1 MSSSLFLDPKHGHAG
16 EVWGGGHRSVALVAS
31 VGLPRESKELAGF
44 WLYLGAL
51 QTVECVDLEP

>member
-1 MSSSLFLDPKHGHAG
+1 MGMLGRSG
-16 EVWGGGHRSVALVAS
+16 WGGHRSVALVAS

-44 WLYLGAL
+44 WLHLGAL

>member
-16 EVWGGGHRSVALVAS
+16 EVGGGGHRSVALVAS

-44 WLYLGAL
+44 WLHLGAL